1 MKVYFTEFSFGFQAV
16 GFLTLLVN
24 IRFIDITESIQEV
37 KHMESLR
44 IEDSLEEMREEK
56 KENQKSPLTA
66 TRKLSSSLHNL
77 SISKENNL
85 KTSER

>member
-1 MKVYFTEFSFGFQAV
+1 MKRSVSD
-16 GFLTLLVN
+16 TLYKYT
-24 IRFIDITESIQEV
+24 FIDITESIQEV